1 MDNKIPLYK
10 TNIDNENKIYKAG
23 IDSKYQLYLKRKIDY
38 KNELY

>member
-10 TNIDNENKIYKAG
+10 TNIDNVNKIYKAG